1 MNQAHQTSTKF
12 VIKAAALA
20 CGASLW
26 FGPGRHCAQAQ
37 EIQTPAELAQKLGFE
52 PAEIEKIKAGEIVRK
67 DLQEREDELAGVVA
81 GFFAKPVSELADRAL
96 VAEFRD
102 PQAPDA
108 PFRGWKPQ
116 DPADDAFA
124 NLGLTASETDEAK
137 LFSRASPGGKLNL
150 SADELGLFSKSKSSP
165 DEVNAVLRTLLK
177 ARYEA
182 YRKDGLKGIAPYTR
196 GKKTISPTDA
206 LQQAI
211 TQTMTAA
218 RQQDYFQALLQY
230 PAKEIPGMEHRF
242 FWFKQTVEDRPTFIL
257 AHRTKVRVEEKA
269 ALLTEEQF
277 YVSHSYNA
285 NFIAGACLAVEGG
298 TMVFYVNRTFTDQ
311 VAGFGSGLKHS
322 IGRGQMLSQVEEQL
336 RGVREKLK

>member
-1 MNQAHQTSTKF
+1 MFYEPDKNDHGLPHDPFKSIVVPRPIGWISSLDREGRLNLAPFSQF
-12 VIKAAALA
+12 NNLGYDPPYVMFAAANFPRSPRPKDSVTNVIETGEFVVNMATYALREA
-20 CGASLW
+20 VNITGSAV
-26 FGPGRHCAQAQ
+26 
-37 EIQTPAELAQKLGFE
+37 E
-52 PAEIEKIKAGEIVRK
+52 P
-67 DLQEREDELAGVVA
+67 
-81 GFFAKPVSELADRAL
+81 
-96 VAEFRD
+96 
-102 PQAPDA
+102 
-108 PFRGWKPQ
+108 
-116 DPADDAFA
+116 
-124 NLGLTASETDEAK
+124 ETDEAK